1 MSRPSNPPKLT
12 EVEGSAAAFLQPMR
26 FVDILDTMF
35 SIYRKHFRLF
45 ASISAI
51 YFVIKS
57 PVVLL
62 IGSSTISFTDLGP
75 LNVLVPTII
84 VVSLIGI
91 VIMLFVIGGIIFGT
105 VQAILGEHVTVVLTF
120 RQTKHRFL
128 PCLGYCLLYLL
139 VVGLLTLT
147 IVGIPAAFYLGVR
160 WIFGSVAAL
169 VEGNSTIDSLRRSSE
184 LVKGAW
190 WRVFGIISGVC
201 VLALAV
207 HSMLQLSLFA
217 AFSLTDAMYGHR
229 NLLEVLQPIFWDGW
243 VDRLI
248 YECISLSINSLMLPI
263 PIIGATLVYFDQRIR
278 KGEIGIGMLM
288 TRGAV

>member
-1 MSRPSNPPKLT
+1 MSQPSNPRQLN
-12 EVEGSAAAFLQPMR
+12 EVETSAGALLRPMR

-45 ASISAI
+45 AIISAI

-62 IGSSTISFTDLGP
+62 IGTPTVSFSDLGP
-75 LNVLVPTII
+75 LSVLVPTII

-91 VIMLFVIGGIIFGT
+91 LIMLFVIGGTVFGT
-105 VQAILGEHVTVVLTF
+105 VQAILGEHVSVVLAL
-120 RQTKHRFL
+120 RQTKRRFL
-128 PCLGYCLLYLL
+128 PCLGYGLLYML

-160 WIFGSVAAL
+160 WIFGSAAAL
-169 VEGNSTIDSLRRSSE
+169 VEENSAIDAFRRSSE

-190 WRVFGIISGVC
+190 WRVFGIILGVC
-201 VLALAV
+201 LLVLAV

-217 AFSLTDAMYGHR
+217 AFSLTDVMHGHR

-243 VDRLI
+243 GDRLI
-248 YECISLSINSLMLPI
+248 YECISLTINSLMLPI
-263 PIIGATLVYFDQRIR
+263 PIIGAILVYFDQRIR
-278 KGEIGIGMLM
+278 KGEIGIEMLM